1 MSDNSSDIRHLS
13 LPSDGEKVATGS
25 LISLHDFDDACPSTA
40 NATLQKKHHKKNP
53 FGESFNHVKNY
64 LSSGS
69 LWMVEDEFIEFKL
82 GLRPQDEITTEL

>member
-1 MSDNSSDIRHLS
+1 M
-13 LPSDGEKVATGS
+13 
-25 LISLHDFDDACPSTA
+25 
-40 NATLQKKHHKKNP
+40 QKKNKKNP